1 MFLMKKTV
9 RRIPP
14 SDTPRRSPK
23 DCRRDGAKEGRW
35 SFNLA
40 SEVLFALGSTEEARR
55 VAYRTPTGELRF
67 LPR

>member
-1 MFLMKKTV
+1 MKKPA
-9 RRIPP
+9 RRTHP
-14 SDTPRRSPK
+14 SETSRRSPR

-40 SEVLFALGSTEEARR
+40 SEILFALGSTESARR

>member
-1 MFLMKKTV
+1 MPFMKKPSRRSQPGETV
-9 RRIPP
+9 
-14 SDTPRRSPK
+14 RRSPK
-23 DCRRDGAKEGRW
+23 DCRQDGTKEGRW

-40 SEVLFALGSTEEARR
+40 SDILFALGSTEGARR